1 MNNTIIAFFI
11 SFLAGASTII
21 GALLIFFI
29 KNRQKKVLIFSL
41 AFSSSVMFFL
51 SILDLI
57 PESLNFLKKDL
68 VTIPS
73 IIIIMITITIG
84 LKLAKLIN
92 KKVMKSNT
100 NSNLYKVGLISM
112 ISIIIHNIPEGI
124 ATFISSKEN
133 IMFGISL
140 SIAIAMHNIPEGIS
154 IALPLYYANEK
165 KSKAIFLTA
174 ISGLS
179 ELLGAIITYLF
190 LTPFINNIT
199 MGILFSVIA
208 GIMLYIS
215 IFEILKEAISYNNKK
230 TTLIGLLFG
239 LLFISIYFLF
249 L

>member
-1 MNNTIIAFFI
+1 MNTTIIAFLL

-21 GALLIFFI
+21 GALIIFII
-29 KNRQKKVLIFSL
+29 KHKQQNILIFSL
-41 AFSSSVMFFL
+41 SFSASVMFFL

-73 IIIIMITITIG
+73 IIIIMISITIG
-84 LKLAKLIN
+84 IKIAQLIN
-92 KKVMKSNT
+92 KRVNKKET
-100 NSNLYKVGLISM
+100 NNLYKLGLISM

-133 IMFGISL
+133 IMFGISISL
-140 SIAIAMHNIPEGIS
+140 AIAMHNIPEGIS

-165 KSKAIFLTA
+165 KSKALILTT

-179 ELLGAIITYLF
+179 ELLGALITYLF

-199 MGILFSVIA
+199 MGILFSIIS

-215 IFEILKEAISYNNKK
+215 IFEILKEAINYKNNKVI
-230 TTLIGLLFG
+230 TIGLLSG